1 MGIMLKRFFWVLV
14 AAISVLPVTV
24 LAARKPVNVLILPFE
39 VNAAQDL
46 AYLKTEIPKVI
57 GQNLTQEGATVLSP
71 PEAFVSPTG
80 IPDLSPANIRRT
92 GEESGANFV
101 LWGSMTM
108 IGQQFS
114 LDVRLLEVFNPNP
127 PKVFS
132 IVGQGLE
139 NLPLK
144 VKELVSDILVV
155 IFEQKNILTIRI
167 EGNKRIEADA
177 IRKIIKTAPGD
188 IYSVKNLSDDLKA
201 IYGMGYFDDVRV
213 EAEDEPDGK
222 VVVFQVKEKPTIR
235 YIRFEGNRV
244 FDDKEMKENITL
256 KTGSILN
263 IFQIQNNVQRIE
275 GLYKDKNYHN
285 VKVAYKI
292 QEEPNNQAD
301 VTFTIEEGKKVRIE
315 HIFFVGNKAF
325 TDKQLKKQMGTSEKG
340 FFSFITDSGDL
351 KKEDL
356 DQDVSRLEA
365 FYQNQGYIRAKVG
378 EPQIEYKEDGI
389 DVTIKIEEGPQ
400 FKVGTIDVKGDLI
413 FPREVLL
420 DKIKLR
426 KEEFYN
432 RTVLRDD
439 LLALSDLYSDE
450 GYAFADITPLID
462 ENAETLVVNI
472 TYQFDKGQQVYFEEI
487 TISGNSK
494 TRDKVI
500 RRQLEVYEQGLYSG
514 SRLKRSIR
522 NLNRLDY
529 FQDVKVNTTKGSAD
543 DKMLLNIDVEEKST
557 GQFSVGGGYSNTEK
571 VFFVGS
577 ISQRNLFGRGQ
588 ILSLAAEVGTV
599 NQRYQ
604 LSFTEPWLFDIP
616 LSAGFRIYDWT
627 TEYDAYDKTSI
638 GASIFFG
645 YPIFRD
651 TRLSTSF
658 TYDRAKLDIT
668 DFEATPV
675 SILSL
680 FEQFGNSP
688 ITTLSVLASINYDTR
703 DRIFSPTNGADHRFS
718 VEYAGLGGDVGFT
731 KYIAQVSWYVP
742 IIRKLV
748 GHARVKGGYVTENS
762 AGVLPDYELFYMGG
776 FDSIIG
782 YDRDEIQPK
791 DLRGDP
797 IGGDKFAFAN
807 LELIHPLLPSFG
819 LDGFVFFDIGAI
831 TSSQPGAEPQNFDSD
846 SLRKSVG
853 VGALWNSP
861 MGAIGLA
868 YGFKLDKKEG
878 ESDGAFEF
886 NIGGAF

>member
-1 MGIMLKRFFWVLV
+1 MGIMLKRFFWVVVV
-14 AAISVLPVTV
+14 AVSVLPVTV
-24 LAARKPVNVLILPFE
+24 LADKKPVNVLILPFE
-39 VNAAQDL
+39 INAAEDL
-46 AYLKTEIPKVI
+46 AYLETEIPKVI
-57 GQNLTQEGATVLSP
+57 GQNLTQEGATVLLP
-71 PEAFVSPTG
+71 PEDFVSPTDK
-80 IPDLSPANIRRT
+80 PDLSPANIRRT
-92 GEESGANFV
+92 GEASGANFV
-101 LWGSMTM
+101 VWGSLTM

-144 VKELVSDILVV
+144 VKELASDILVV
-155 IFEQKNILTIRI
+155 IFEQKKILTIQI
-167 EGNKRIEADA
+167 EGNQRIEADA
-177 IRKIIKTAPGD
+177 IRKIIKTTPGD

-213 EAEDEPDGK
+213 EAEDEPDGRA
-222 VVVFQVKEKPTIR
+222 VMFQVKEKSTIR

-244 FDDKEMKENITL
+244 FDDKELKENITL

-285 VKVAYKI
+285 VKVAYQI
-292 QEEPNNQAD
+292 QEEANNQAD
-301 VTFTIEEGKKVRIE
+301 VTLAIEEGKKVRIE
-315 HIFFVGNKAF
+315 HIIFVGNKAF
-325 TDKQLKKQMGTSEKG
+325 TDKQLKKQMSTAEKG

-356 DQDVSRLEA
+356 DQDVSRLEGY
-365 FYQNQGYIRAKVG
+365 YQNQGYIRAKVG
-378 EPQIEYKEDGI
+378 EPQIEYEEDGI

-400 FKVGTIDVKGDLI
+400 FRVGAIDVKGDLI
-413 FPREVLL
+413 SPKEVLL
-420 DKIKLR
+420 DKIKLQ
-426 KEEFYN
+426 KEEFYS

-450 GYAFADITPLID
+450 GYAFADITPIIE
-462 ENAETLVVNI
+462 ENEENLVVNI

-529 FQDVKVNTTKGSAD
+529 FQDVKVNTAKGSAD
-543 DKMLLNIDVEEKST
+543 DKMRLNIDVEEKST
-557 GQFSVGGGYSNTEK
+557 GQFSVGGGYSNTQK
-571 VFFVGS
+571 VFFIGS

-588 ILSLAAEVGTV
+588 ILSLQAEVGTV
-599 NQRYQ
+599 DQRYQ

-616 LSAGFRIYDWT
+616 LSAGFRVYDWT
-627 TEYDAYDKTSI
+627 SEYDSYDKNSK

-645 YPIFRD
+645 YPVFRD

-668 DFEATPV
+668 ELATTPV
-675 SILSL
+675 SILKL
-680 FEQFGNSP
+680 VDQFGNDP
-688 ITTLSVLASINYDTR
+688 ITTLSVLVAVNYDTR
-703 DRIFSPTNGADHRFS
+703 DRLFSPTEGANHRISF
-718 VEYAGLGGDVGFT
+718 EYAGLGGDVGYN
-731 KYIAQVSWYVP
+731 KYIGQLAWYVP
-742 IIRKLV
+742 IVSKLV
-748 GHARVKGGYVTENS
+748 GHARVKGGYVRENS
-762 AGVLPDYELFYMGG
+762 AGVLPDYELFYMYG
-776 FDSIIG
+776 FGSIIG

-791 DLRGDP
+791 DLRGDS

-807 LELIHPLLPSFG
+807 LELIHPLLPSYG
-819 LDGFVFFDIGAI
+819 LDGFTFFHIGAI

-853 VGALWNSP
+853 LGFNWNSP
-861 MGAIGLA
+861 MGAIALA

-878 ESDGAFEF
+878 EKAGAWEF